1 MGGSGTL
8 SAMIDAAAYR
18 QQGWVLIPGLFDR
31 AEMDELRG
39 EAWSVFR
46 RQLERRGYLGTT
58 EVSEAE
64 MTAALARYF
73 AERTAEFANC
83 GKQIQHLIGLHRLS
97 LDERVTSIIG
107 ALGLDAPNVAVRPV
121 VFFNHPSLAR
131 EDFYWKTPAH
141 QDWRSMQGSLD
152 SVIVWVAMVDVD
164 APLGP
169 LEVVPGSH
177 LGGLVAERFEDG
189 FGQTDAFGDEDFVAV
204 PMRQG
209 DGLFFSSFLVH
220 RSGTNASDALRWS
233 AQFRFN
239 NLAERTFIDRGY
251 PHSFVYR
258 SVDELL
264 TPGFPTQADVQQTFG

>member
-1 MGGSGTL
+1 
-8 SAMIDAAAYR
+8 MIDAEAYR
-18 QQGWVLIPGLFDR
+18 EAGSVLVPALFTA
-31 AEMDELRG
+31 AEMDALRG
-39 EAWSVFR
+39 EAWAVFAAQLR
-46 RQLERRGYLGTT
+46 RHGYIGAD
-58 EVSEAE
+58 EASEGE
-64 MTAALARYF
+64 LTAALGAYF
-73 AERTAEFANC
+73 AEHAAEFANC

-97 LDERVTSIIG
+97 LDERVTDVL
-107 ALGLDAPNVAVRPV
+107 AELGLSWPNVAVRPV

-131 EDFYWKTPAH
+131 DEHYWKTPAH

-152 SVIVWVAMVDVD
+152 SAIVWVAMVDVD

-177 LGGLVAERFEDG
+177 REGLVADRFEHG
-189 FGQTDAFGDEDFVAV
+189 FGQTDAFGDDDFVSV

-209 DGLFFSSFLVH
+209 DALFFSSFLVH
-220 RSGTNASDALRWS
+220 RSGTNSSPDLRWS

-239 NLAERTFIDRGY
+239 NLDEATFVKRGF

-264 TPGFPTQADVQQTFG
+264 TPDFPAQADVARVFG